1 VEETLRS
8 VSGAGLASAGRFSLR
23 ERLPSLVNLDFSTEF
38 GKRVQKRLEHE
49 QIVWLTTIAPSGGPQ
64 PSPVWFL
71 WHEDTVLIF
80 SQPNTP
86 KVRAI
91 EKSGTVSLNFNST
104 EHGGDVV
111 VISGVAEH
119 LKGGPPATD
128 YPDYIEKYAEG
139 LTSLGMTAEG
149 FAASYSEHILVV
161 PHRMRGF

>member
-1 VEETLRS
+1 M
-8 VSGAGLASAGRFSLR
+8 AKI
-23 ERLPSLVNLDFSTEF
+23 DFDSDL
-38 GKRVQKRLEHE
+38 GKRALKRLENE
-49 QIVWLTTIAPSGGPQ
+49 QVVWLTTTSPSGTPL
-64 PSPVWFL
+64 PTPVWFL

-86 KVRAI
+86 KVKAI

-104 EHGGDVV
+104 EHGGDIV
-111 VISGVAEH
+111 VISGVAER

-149 FAASYSEHILVV
+149 FAASYSEHLRVV
-161 PHRMRGF
+161 PHQMRGF